1 MFQLIINV
9 KSIVARAFTLGCF
22 AAAVGLFFRGDFL
35 LFMTSCAIGGLCW
48 SISDWYT
55 FWPFIF
61 IPRMLV
67 VPTDEKGA
75 DGNPDST
82 T

>member
-9 KSIVARAFTLGCF
+9 KSIVARMFTLGCF
-22 AAAVGLFFRGDFL
+22 AAAVGMFFTGNYL
-35 LFMTSCAIGGLCW
+35 LFLIASALGGLCW

-61 IPRMLV
+61 IPRLFL
-67 VPTDEKGA
+67 VPTKEEES
-75 DGNPDST
+75 GNTNSNS
-82 T
+82 